1 MVEQLVDCRPSPLL
15 SVHGLNPALSELRS
29 VHLNEVRLAAQY
41 CSLWLE
47 PYPTLA
53 ASIQPYPTL
62 AARKCSRQ
70 EPVVLLPSR
79 FLTFSPWPRTN
90 PPARKCCPEKSSPIR
105 HSHIHFTPPR
115 NVVRKKIRR
124 GMAALVC
131 IRPWKRAMFQVSL
144 IFHCNQL
151 QRPRHCTGPPP
162 TNQVENLHAAHL
174 MFNSFNP
181 VNVNGFSIVTYNKDV
196 C

>member
-1 MVEQLVDCRPSPLL
+1 MEEQLVDCRPSPLL

-90 PPARKCCPEKSSPIR
+90 PPARKCCPEKSSPKTALSYTFYSTQKCCPQKNPTWHGSTCM
-105 HSHIHFTPPR
+105 HSTL
-115 NVVRKKIRR
+115 K
-124 GMAALVC
+124 A
-131 IRPWKRAMFQVSL
+131 
-144 IFHCNQL
+144 
-151 QRPRHCTGPPP
+151 
-162 TNQVENLHAAHL
+162 
-174 MFNSFNP
+174 
-181 VNVNGFSIVTYNKDV
+181 VNVSGFSYFSLQLATEAAPLHWPTTHKSSLKSARSAFNVQLFQPCQCQWFLNSNV
-196 C
+196 